1 MTDPGPSAPMP
12 ASGPERRSAARVS
25 FPAQIVYKRTELRK
39 ALAIDLS
46 DGGLCL
52 LAPEPIEV
60 GRELD
65 LYVHRHAIHLVGI
78 VVHGQELGPGQ
89 HRVGLRFP
97 WRDAALA
104 EALTAVAPESRA
116 QR

>member
-1 MTDPGPSAPMP
+1 MTDFGTSGPPP
-12 ASGPERRSAARVS
+12 QPRPERRSAARVA
-25 FPAQIVYKRTELRK
+25 FPAQVVYKRLELRK
-39 ALAIDLS
+39 ALGVDLS

-52 LAPEPIEV
+52 LAPEPVEV

-65 LYVHRHAIHLVGI
+65 LYVHRHAIHLIGI
-78 VVHGQELGPGQ
+78 VVHGQELGPGR

-104 EALTAVAPESRA
+104 EALAAVAPEPRA